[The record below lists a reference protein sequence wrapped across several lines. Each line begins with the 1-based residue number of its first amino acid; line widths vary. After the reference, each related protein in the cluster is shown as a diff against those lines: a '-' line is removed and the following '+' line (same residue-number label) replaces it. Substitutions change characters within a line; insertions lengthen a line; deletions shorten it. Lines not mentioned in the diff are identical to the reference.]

1 MYTNSTYV
9 KNTTTPQHQTP
20 SHTPHSLPDDL
31 FALLSGGRGLSE
43 VYLALLKVVM
53 EEEEDQAMRKELK
66 PTKKQ
71 KDLEEIARRYLHR
84 TGRNVSWGKGRR
96 GKRTVR
102 S

>member
-1 MYTNSTYV
+1 
-9 KNTTTPQHQTP
+9 
-20 SHTPHSLPDDL
+20 
-31 FALLSGGRGLSE
+31 
-43 VYLALLKVVM
+43 M

-84 TGRNVSWGKGRR
+84 TGRNVSWGKGKR
-96 GKRTVR
+96 GRGQSEKLGMKAREGGEGGRIWGGGRKKR